1 MPADGAGGT
10 PAAPERVPVESPRG
24 WLRRVALVAVVV
36 WAFLGVTVRAA
47 VDGREGRWFS
57 AALAA
62 AALVLGSALLVG
74 IGRVLRAQPFLELA
88 DDALLVHDAR
98 LFYREFSVLR
108 SEVHDAAVVDLPH
121 PRIGRGE
128 FGLSP
133 CAEPWNLR
141 ITFTAPVLCLVARSG
156 PWGSWFWPWV
166 LAGERARMRPPRRLH
181 PYGGMLVRAVDPE
194 RAQHQITAW
203 ARRAP

>member
-1 MPADGAGGT
+1 VPADGACGT
-10 PAAPERVPVESPRG
+10 PAASGRVEVQSPRG
-24 WLRRVALVAVVV
+24 WLGRVALVAVVV
-36 WAFLGVTVRAA
+36 WALFGVTVRAA
-47 VDGREGRWFS
+47 IEDGDGRWYD
-57 AALAA
+57 AVLAA
-62 AALVLGSALLVG
+62 AAFVLGSALVVG
-74 IGRVLRAQPFLELA
+74 IGRVLRARPLIELA
-88 DDALLVHDAR
+88 DEALVVHDSR

-108 SEVHDAAVVDLPH
+108 SEVRDAVVLDLPR

-166 LAGERARMRPPRRLH
+166 LAGEAALMRPPRRLH
-181 PYGGMLVRAVDPE
+181 PYGGMLVRAADPE
-194 RAQHQITAW
+194 RAQRQITAW
-203 ARRAP
+203 TRRTS

>member
-1 MPADGAGGT
+1 MQ
-10 PAAPERVPVESPRG
+10 SPRG
-24 WLRRVALVAVVV
+24 WLGRVALVAVAV
-36 WAFLGVTVRAA
+36 WAFVGITVRAA
-47 VDGREGRWFS
+47 VDGGDGRWY
-57 AALAA
+57 AAGLAA
-62 AALVLGSALLVG
+62 AGFLLGSALLVG

-88 DDALLVHDAR
+88 DDALVVHDSR
-98 LFYREFSVLR
+98 LFYREFTVLR
-108 SEVHDAAVVDLPH
+108 AEVRDAAVVDLPR

-141 ITFTAPVLCLVARSG
+141 IAFAAPVLCLVARSG

-166 LAGERARMRPPRRLH
+166 LVGVLARVRPPRRLH

-194 RAQHQITAW
+194 RAQRQITAW
-203 ARRAP
+203 ARRTS

>member
-1 MPADGAGGT
+1 VAAAGAHGT
-10 PAAPERVPVESPRG
+10 AAGSERVTVQSPRG
-24 WLRRVALVAVVV
+24 WLGRVVLVAVVV
-36 WAFLGVTVRAA
+36 WAFVGVTVRAA
-47 VDGREGRWFS
+47 ADDGDGRWY
-57 AALAA
+57 AAGLAA

-88 DDALLVHDAR
+88 DDALVVHDPR
-98 LFYREFSVLR
+98 LFYREFTVSR
-108 SEVHDAAVVDLPH
+108 AEVREAAVVDLPH

-166 LAGERARMRPPRRLH
+166 LVGEMARMRPPRRLH
-181 PYGGMLVRAVDPE
+181 PYGGMVVHAADPE

-203 ARRAP
+203 ARRTP

>member
-1 MPADGAGGT
+1 VA
-10 PAAPERVPVESPRG
+10 SPRG
-24 WLRRVALVAVVV
+24 WLRWVALVAVVV
-36 WAFLGVTVRAA
+36 WVCFGVTARAA
-47 VDGREGRWFS
+47 VDGRDGRWWP

-74 IGRVLRAQPFLELA
+74 IARVLRAQPFLELTE
-88 DDALLVHDAR
+88 DALLVHDPR

-108 SEVHDAAVVDLPH
+108 PEVHDTAVVDLPH
-121 PRIGRGE
+121 PRIGPGE

-133 CAEPWNLR
+133 RAEPWNLR

-181 PYGGMLVRAVDPE
+181 PYGGMLVRALDPE
-194 RAQHQITAW
+194 HAQHQITAW
-203 ARRAP
+203 GRRTP